1 MEVTGMIF
9 FFTSFQYSNKATVFA
24 FLMDLI
30 AYGLGIAGLIVLAFA
45 AKYGAMNVLI
55 GFSLIALAIFFY
67 FFLGR
72 KVGSIIAKNDFKKK
86 IYTNP
91 IVAYNYVN
99 DGRATYDEIAAINP
113 AFKEQY
119 VVNEFGKLTRRRK

>member
-1 MEVTGMIF
+1 MIF
-9 FFTSFQYSNKATVFA
+9 FFTSFQYSNKATIFA
-24 FLMDLI
+24 ILMDLI
-30 AYGLGIAGLIVLAFA
+30 AYGLSIAGLIFLVLTF
-45 AKYGAMNVLI
+45 KFGAMNILI
-55 GFSLIALAIFFY
+55 GLLLIALAFFFY
-67 FFLGR
+67 FFLGS
-72 KVGSIIAKNDFKKK
+72 KVGSIIARNDFKKK

-99 DGRATYDEIAAINP
+99 DGKATYDEIAAINP

>member
-1 MEVTGMIF
+1 MI
-9 FFTSFQYSNKATVFA
+9 SRRRS
-24 FLMDLI
+24 
-30 AYGLGIAGLIVLAFA
+30 
-45 AKYGAMNVLI
+45 
-55 GFSLIALAIFFY
+55 
-67 FFLGR
+67 
-72 KVGSIIAKNDFKKK
+72 
-86 IYTNP
+86 NP

>member
-1 MEVTGMIF
+1 MIF

-67 FFLGR
+67 FFLG
-72 KVGSIIAKNDFKKK
+72 KK
-86 IYTNP
+86 
-91 IVAYNYVN
+91 
-99 DGRATYDEIAAINP
+99 GRIRNRQE
-113 AFKEQY
+113 
-119 VVNEFGKLTRRRK
+119 